1 LIGGAA
7 FPIERRFPVYTPWT
21 GDLSQVS
28 HSVRAGLTMRA
39 DVLTTPDEEVQGEQS
54 MTIQE
59 AIHKA
64 VEGGYHLNGS
74 DGMDTDDDGAHRA
87 CSIWTSNDTDAPC
100 SAGVKES
107 LLDSHFWRSLGL
119 ALGWYKGVATQC
131 LVYEQWWR
139 QPWHRFID
147 HLADGHTPEAFFARV
162 PCPHPSAS
170 RRQHV

>member
-1 LIGGAA
+1 
-7 FPIERRFPVYTPWT
+7 
-21 GDLSQVS
+21 
-28 HSVRAGLTMRA
+28 
-39 DVLTTPDEEVQGEQS
+39 

-64 VEGGYHLNGS
+64 VEGGYHLHGS

-87 CSIWTSNDTDAPC
+87 CSAWTRNATD
-100 SAGVKES
+100 STWVAGVKEA
-107 LLDSHFWRSLGL
+107 LLDPHFWRSLGL
-119 ALGWYKGVATQC
+119 ALGWYKGVATQY

-162 PCPHPSAS
+162 PCPQPAAPL
-170 RRQHV
+170 RRHV